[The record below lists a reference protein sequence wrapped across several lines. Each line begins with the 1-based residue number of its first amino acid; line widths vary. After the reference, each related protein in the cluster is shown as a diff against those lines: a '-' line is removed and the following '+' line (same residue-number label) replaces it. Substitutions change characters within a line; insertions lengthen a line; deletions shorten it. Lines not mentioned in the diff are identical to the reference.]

1 MFKHINT
8 LRPTLRATKFNLHK
22 PQFNTLRMVHS
33 IASANEFR
41 ESTASGKVLVDFFAT
56 WCGPCKMVS
65 PLIEKLDTQYSDI
78 KFFKLDIE
86 AVPEIA
92 SELEVSTVPTFILY
106 NDGKVVNIVRGAA
119 PPKIKAALDEL
130 K

>member
-8 LRPTLRATKFNLHK
+8 LRSPSLVSTQNCLRKLKTF
-22 PQFNTLRMVHS
+22 RMVHN
-33 IASANEFR
+33 IASASEYR
-41 ESTASGKVLVDFFAT
+41 ESIASGKVLVDFFAT
-56 WCGPCKMVS
+56 WCGPCKMVA
-65 PLIEKLDTQYSDI
+65 PLIDKLDAQYPDI

-92 SELEVSTVPTFILY
+92 SELEVSTVPTFIFF